1 MVLLHLI
8 KCKLL
13 SIKGKTVPNL
23 TMDLSSA
30 YSVDAVAYDPD
41 GDTQGST
48 LTVNSPTEDKT
59 FTCRVDLD
67 IQEDPIDTTVELDF
81 CGTFLY
87 F

>member
-13 SIKGKTVPNL
+13 SIKGKTVRNL

-30 YSVDAVAYDPD
+30 YSAAAVAYAPND
-41 GDTQGST
+41 GTQGST
-48 LTVNSPTEDKT
+48 LTVNSPTADKT
-59 FTCRVDLD
+59 FTCRVKDA
-67 IQEDPIDTTVELDF
+67 IQAKIDTDVKLEF
-81 CGTFLY
+81 FGTFLY